1 MRVMSRRRR
10 VFIKKSCWDA
20 MRVRERKPSG
30 FLRAQMVAPQLTG
43 VHECD
48 MCVWFSECFAFV
60 SQTVNWC
67 QVNSRILKNRKTSNL
82 LPEGGRS
89 HQLKPPQSVED
100 VNNQNTDTELKSQPQ
115 NRNQQQQKKK
125 KIWTISLN
133 PQKKKQVV
141 PLERSRTQNRS
152 SEL

>member
-1 MRVMSRRRR
+1 
-10 VFIKKSCWDA
+10 
-20 MRVRERKPSG
+20 
-30 FLRAQMVAPQLTG
+30 MVAPQLTG

-89 HQLKPPQSVED
+89 HQLKHPQSVED

-125 KIWTISLN
+125 KNLN
-133 PQKKKQVV
+133 DLPEPSKEETSCAAGEKQN
-141 PLERSRTQNRS
+141 PKQIFRTLE
-152 SEL
+152 L